1 MDPDDLHSVDSGKK
15 VCLVLPR
22 DRDERISWGLRDQGD
37 HVAWTPHEAMA
48 TTTVPF
54 LAWLADAKAVR
65 GTEAMNAHRA
75 GHSSSVSGFLYASS
89 MH

>member
-1 MDPDDLHSVDSGKK
+1 M
-15 VCLVLPR
+15 
-22 DRDERISWGLRDQGD
+22 
-37 HVAWTPHEAMA
+37 PHEAMA

-54 LAWLADAKAVR
+54 LAWLVDAKAVR

-75 GHSSSVSGFLYASS
+75 GHSSSVSGFLHASS